1 MNLNHES
8 TLDMNK
14 LDRETFQSLYEGT
27 SDIFIFSKYYSTDS
41 VASRYYMKP
50 PVEVLFIMSE
60 VLTDNNEFKE
70 TILPALTK
78 VYEQTGFSN
87 KIQMEKSPLIS
98 WLVQGSK
105 ENPITVRMMSNL
117 LFEGNIICVFPSL
130 SLIMSIKCAQIPVR
144 TPEES
149 SSEIAIRGAKD
160 GLVEDIGVNIALIRK
175 RVRNEDL
182 IVEPYMIGT
191 ITDTKLALIYIKNI
205 ANEGIIAE
213 IKNRIAKID
222 VEQVVTTG
230 QLEELVGDSTYLFP
244 TMDYSSRPDYI
255 VQNLLNGRFVLMV
268 DNNPMALLAPG
279 NFLHLL
285 ISPEDSYFPLFASN
299 VGRLFRVLA
308 ILVTIFLPSFY
319 IAMTT
324 FHPDQVP
331 FTILA
336 TISLAR
342 TGIPMEAPIEMFLIM
357 TFMELFREASLRLP
371 SNMAQ
376 TITVVGGLIM
386 GEAAIRAGL
395 VSPIIVV
402 VAAISI
408 ITGATLVNQSLT
420 SSVVFLRFVAFL
432 FGSTFGI
439 YGVIIAYILFI
450 LFLSRLRSF
459 GIPYLAPMAP
469 FNFKNFIIAV
479 FQVPMRFRRGRPTF
493 LHTKKTKRDE

>member
-1 MNLNHES
+1 M
-8 TLDMNK
+8 
-14 LDRETFQSLYEGT
+14 
-27 SDIFIFSKYYSTDS
+27 
-41 VASRYYMKP
+41 
-50 PVEVLFIMSE
+50 
-60 VLTDNNEFKE
+60 
-70 TILPALTK
+70 
-78 VYEQTGFSN
+78 
-87 KIQMEKSPLIS
+87 
-98 WLVQGSK
+98 
-105 ENPITVRMMSNL
+105 
-117 LFEGNIICVFPSL
+117 
-130 SLIMSIKCAQIPVR
+130 
-144 TPEES
+144 
-149 SSEIAIRGAKD
+149 
-160 GLVEDIGVNIALIRK
+160 
-175 RVRNEDL
+175 
-182 IVEPYMIGT
+182 
-191 ITDTKLALIYIKNI
+191 
-205 ANEGIIAE
+205 
-213 IKNRIAKID
+213 
-222 VEQVVTTG
+222 
-230 QLEELVGDSTYLFP
+230 GDSTYLFP

-255 VQNLLNGRFVLMV
+255 VQNLLNGRFVLML
-268 DNNPMALLAPG
+268 DNNPMAILAPG

-308 ILVTIFLPSFY
+308 ILATIFLPSFY

-331 FTILA
+331 FTMLA

-420 SSVVFLRFVAFL
+420 SSVVFLRFIAFL

-469 FNFKNFIIAV
+469 FNFKNFIIAI
-479 FQVPMRFRRGRPTF
+479 FQVPMRFRRGRPTY